1 MIFDDMINP
10 CDSSTFGKIDG
21 KSWYSKFFF
30 ISSGTE
36 LTFDIKTIIF
46 FFIVI
51 YSMKVQYEGITTL

>member
-10 CDSSTFGKIDG
+10 CDSSSFGKIDG
-21 KSWYSKFFF
+21 KSRYLKLF
-30 ISSGTE
+30 ISSGAE

-51 YSMKVQYEGITTL
+51 YSMKVQYEVITTL